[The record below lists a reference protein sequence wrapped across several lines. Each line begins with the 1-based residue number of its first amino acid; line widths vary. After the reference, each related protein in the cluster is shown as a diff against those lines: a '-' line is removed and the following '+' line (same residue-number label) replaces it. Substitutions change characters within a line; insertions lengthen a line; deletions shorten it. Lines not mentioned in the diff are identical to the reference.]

1 MRRRNIPTIRAAAG
15 LILGALHAP
24 PGFAETA
31 DGPAPGAIPDLAL
44 VLGVTGFVLLLAFG
58 LARQAWTL
66 RRDFV
71 RLLRAS
77 PGQGAALF
85 RDAPAGLPEG
95 SVRAAIAIAI
105 VLVTLPALVLS
116 RLLGLGSSGELGT
129 VLGGVLGYY
138 FGARGGTDPEA
149 RRAASAAEAA
159 RREAEQATAAARA
172 ETAAE
177 AKARR
182 AATEGAEALASA
194 RAAEAGAVAA
204 QRPELAARLA
214 DAAAAAR
221 AIAALLP
228 AGPGAV
234 LREGGSAAEAIG
246 AAIAEPTPARI
257 AAATASAAAALRA
270 VGEGTELADRLA
282 GALQAAG
289 EAAGALAAV
298 EAAVAAP
305 TPERIAAA
313 LAAGARVAGGA
324 EGALGQALAPA
335 LAGLGTALR
344 APGVAGAL
352 GLAGPAGIAAA
363 VLLGA
368 VEAARIGRAHYQ
380 RWVARVLDRPI
391 SRDLFPA
398 GEWDGEAA
406 RAVIAEE
413 PLLAAALARHL
424 SADVPQRDA
433 AAALADLLEPG
444 AGARLFAAAPGIF
457 ASEAEAEAAVA
468 RLRRRLLEAEL
479 DRADPHAQARGAPL
493 RAELDRLREAGA
505 GEALDTLLLL
515 ADGVIAARPEGAA
528 ALLRGAVAAAEA
540 PARALERDPRGAAP
554 TAGDVS

>member
-31 DGPAPGAIPDLAL
+31 NGPTPGAIPDLAL

-71 RLLRAS
+71 RLLMAS

-116 RLLGLGSSGELGT
+116 RVLGLGSSGELGT

-149 RRAASAAEAA
+149 RRAAIAAEAA
-159 RREAEQATAAARA
+159 RHEAEQATAAARA
-172 ETAAE
+172 ETAA
-177 AKARR
+177 
-182 AATEGAEALASA
+182 ATEGAEVLATA

-282 GALQAAG
+282 GALQAAC
-289 EAAGALAAV
+289 EAAGALALM
-298 EAAVAAP
+298 EAAMAEP

-313 LAAGARVAGGA
+313 LAAGARVVGGA

-335 LAGLGTALR
+335 LAGLGTVLR

-352 GLAGPAGIAAA
+352 GLAGPAGIAGA
-363 VLLGA
+363 VVLGA

>member
-1 MRRRNIPTIRAAAG
+1 MRRRNILRVRLASG

-24 PGFAETA
+24 PGWAAVAE
-31 DGPAPGAIPDLAL
+31 GPAPGAIADLAV
-44 VLGVTGFVLLLAFG
+44 VLGVALFVLLVAFG

-71 RLLRAS
+71 RLLAAS

-95 SVRAAIAIAI
+95 SVRAAIAMAI

-116 RLLGLGSSGELGT
+116 RVLGLGSTGELGT
-129 VLGGVLGYY
+129 ILGGVLGYY

-149 RRAASAAEAA
+149 RRAAAAADVA
-159 RREAEQATAAARA
+159 RREAEQAATTA
-172 ETAAE
+172 
-177 AKARR
+177 R

-194 RAAEAGAVAA
+194 RATEAGAAAA
-204 QRPELAARLA
+204 QLPDLAARLA
-214 DAAAAAR
+214 EAGAAAR

-228 AGPGAV
+228 ASPATA
-234 LREGGSAAEAIG
+234 LREGGNVAEAIG
-246 AAIAEPTPARI
+246 AALREPTPARI
-257 AAATASAAAALRA
+257 EAATAAAAAALRA
-270 VGEGTELADRLA
+270 AGEGTELADRLA

-289 EAAGALAAV
+289 EAAGALAALQ
-298 EAAVAAP
+298 AAVAEP

-313 LAAGARVAGGA
+313 LATAARSAGGA
-324 EGALGQALAPA
+324 ETALGQALAPA

-344 APGVAGAL
+344 TTGMAGAL
-352 GLAGPAGIAAA
+352 GPAGIAGA
-363 VLLGA
+363 VVLGA

-380 RWVARVLDRPI
+380 RWVARVLDRPV

-406 RAVIAEE
+406 RAVIAAE
-413 PLLAAALARHL
+413 PLLAAALAQRL
-424 SADVPQRDA
+424 GAEAPQRA
-433 AAALADLLEPG
+433 AGDALADLLEPG
-444 AGARLFAAAPGIF
+444 AGARLFAAAPDIF
-457 ASEAEAEAAVA
+457 ASEAEAEGAVA
-468 RLRRRLLEAEL
+468 RLRRRLLEVEL
-479 DRADPHAQARGAPL
+479 DRADPQAQARGGVPL
-493 RAELDRLREAGA
+493 REELDRLREAGA

-540 PARALERDPRGAAP
+540 PARALERDPRRAVP
-554 TAGDVS
+554 VAGDVS